1 MEKPN
6 LNYINSL
13 AREDDSIKKILIDVI
28 KTEFPEE
35 KQDYYESFCKND
47 FKKIKDNV
55 HRLKHKISI
64 LGLENGYK
72 NANAYE
78 HNLRVNSKDKSEI
91 FDKTLVIISEYLK
104 II

>member
-35 KQDYYESFCKND
+35 KQDYYESFSKND

-64 LGLENGYK
+64 LGLENCYK
-72 NANAYE
+72 NANVYE

>member
-35 KQDYYESFCKND
+35 KQDYYESFSKND
-47 FKKIKDNV
+47 LKKINDNV
-55 HRLKHKISI
+55 QRLKHKITTF
-64 LGLENGYK
+64 GG
-72 NANAYE
+72 
-78 HNLRVNSKDKSEI
+78 
-91 FDKTLVIISEYLK
+91 
-104 II
+104 

>member
-6 LNYINSL
+6 LNYVNNLSG
-13 AREDDSIKKILIDVI
+13 DDNDVKELLIDVI

-35 KQDYYESFCKND
+35 KQDYYESFSKND

>member
-6 LNYINSL
+6 LNYINSM
-13 AREDDSIKKILIDVI
+13 AREDDSIKIIFIDVI
-28 KTEFPEE
+28 KTQFPEE
-35 KQDYYESFCKND
+35 KQDYYESFSKND

-78 HNLRVNSKDKSEI
+78 HNLRLNFKDKSKI
-91 FDKTLVIISEYLK
+91 FHKTLVIISDYLK